1 MMNEETMFTMK
12 VGRSASDAVRVP
24 GIYRTAEIAEQTY
37 KKFYESAFAYY
48 SISEETV
55 Y

>member
-1 MMNEETMFTMK
+1 MSEETMFTMK

-24 GIYRTAEIAEQTY
+24 GVYRTAESAEQVY
-37 KKFYESAFAYY
+37 KKFYESAFSYY
-48 SISEETV
+48 SVTEEIV

>member
-1 MMNEETMFTMK
+1 MGEETMFTMK

-24 GIYRTAEIAEQTY
+24 GIYRTAESAEQAY
-37 KKFYESAFAYY
+37 KKFYESAFSYY
-48 SISEETV
+48 SITEEAV